1 MDIDRALKAVEAI
14 AYSLGHMIDPHRGGK
29 PSGDGVLKLLERIAT
44 ALDRGAP
51 RGGFHPLP

>member
-44 ALDRGAP
+44 ALEKK
-51 RGGFHPLP
+51 